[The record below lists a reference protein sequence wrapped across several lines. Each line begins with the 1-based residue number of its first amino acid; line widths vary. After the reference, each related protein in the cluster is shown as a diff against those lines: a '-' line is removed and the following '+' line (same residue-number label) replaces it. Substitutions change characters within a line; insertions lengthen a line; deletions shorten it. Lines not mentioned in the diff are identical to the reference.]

1 MLVVYLSAPGE
12 LNLVHHAQFINRLM
26 WRIQHEMETSCVICL
41 VSLWK
46 QGCEASLCHPAWES
60 EGGCWGSHRRRFTHS
75 LHNHAWPG
83 LFLHLL
89 LFRLSCIFYA
99 APAKSLHGEKP
110 IIFSMFS
117 SLHQLA
123 ALIDDSAGVIATNTA
138 AIQLATA
145 RNKPRLV
152 L

>member
-1 MLVVYLSAPGE
+1 MKPLFVIPHEKVREDVEEVIGEDSCILFITTPGQ
-12 LNLVHHAQFINRLM
+12 V
-26 WRIQHEMETSCVICL
+26 
-41 VSLWK
+41 
-46 QGCEASLCHPAWES
+46 
-60 EGGCWGSHRRRFTHS
+60 
-75 LHNHAWPG
+75 
-83 LFLHLL
+83 FLHLL

-99 APAKSLHGEKP
+99 APAKSLHEEKP
-110 IIFSMFS
+110 IMFSMFS